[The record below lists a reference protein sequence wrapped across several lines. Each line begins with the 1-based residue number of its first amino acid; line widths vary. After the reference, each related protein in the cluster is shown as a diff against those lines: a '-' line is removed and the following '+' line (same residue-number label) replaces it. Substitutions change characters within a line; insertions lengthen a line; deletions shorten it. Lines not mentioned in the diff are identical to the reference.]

1 MTIQKFRKLDL
12 IVLTMVAVIS
22 DLLIAVFGILNIS
35 LFLSIAF
42 PIIILVYVR
51 WHRYGVITHAAVILS
66 HFVIFGLFSD
76 NGWLI
81 ALLHALAILG
91 FVLSFLIIHKY
102 GKKTYTSFQYIFFA
116 YVLGYLGFMLLS
128 WGLYQ
133 MVAPINLLV
142 IVVSHSINLLLG
154 IGLLLLIQRQKVL
167 LVNMVSYLLEKNEE
181 K

>member
-42 PIIILVYVR
+42 PILILVYVR
-51 WHRYGVITHAAVILS
+51 WHVYGAITHGVIILS
-66 HFVIFGLFSD
+66 HLIIFGLFSD

-81 ALLHALAILG
+81 ALLHALSIVG
-91 FVLSFLIIHKY
+91 FGLSFLIIKTY
-102 GKKTYTSFQYIFFA
+102 GKKTYTPFQYIFLAF
-116 YVLGYLGFMLLS
+116 VVGYLSFILLS

-133 MVAPINLLV
+133 MVATINLLV
-142 IVVSHSINLLLG
+142 VMISHSINLLLG
-154 IGLLLLIQRQKVL
+154 IGLLLLINRQKVL
-167 LVNMVSYLLEKNEE
+167 LVNMVSYLIEKNEE